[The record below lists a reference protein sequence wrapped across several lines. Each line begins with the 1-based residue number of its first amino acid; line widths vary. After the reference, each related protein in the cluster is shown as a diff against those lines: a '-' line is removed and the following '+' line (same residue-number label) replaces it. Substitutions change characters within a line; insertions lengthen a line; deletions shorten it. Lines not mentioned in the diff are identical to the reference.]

1 MAAFGIDSSMI
12 FIFVIIGGFI
22 AAIVY
27 FVKRKTD
34 LGGEGFG
41 GGGDIARVEA
51 RGTKAETGEEVAEEK
66 SERAG
71 AKSEMEAGAAE
82 RAEELKEKVEEY
94 VINEEMQKITIA
106 KKMRERIIDIRDTG
120 YGALDKEYQGQPAA
134 NVLFGLLTKLSNTIT
149 AEINQGNSLYKME
162 DYEARADRASSAD
175 EVLRD
180 NLVKS
185 EVKMSNMAWF
195 SEAIE
200 SRTLGRRA
208 RAAFFVLKKMEVR
221 VRTLLKSEGG
231 LNVKANA
238 TFKKVPALEQ
248 KLEKAIADFEN
259 KQKLAEQEITHFKG
273 ALQIR
278 KTPDALF
285 QEYSAMRKI
294 QIAAAK
300 ALVNIFKMQENII
313 NLKIKAIKIRAK
325 RIGVK
330 ASVVRA
336 LILRDA
342 ALRTIQR
349 LERRKQAEEQTKIN
363 TENLQKISA
372 APLKAAYNVIKQE
385 IQQLKKEQQETA
397 AMVKEET
404 MVIKYL

>member
-1 MAAFGIDSSMI
+1 MAAFGIDGSMI
-12 FIFVIIGGFI
+12 FIIAIIGGFI
-22 AAIVY
+22 AFIVY
-27 FVKRKTD
+27 AVKHKA
-34 LGGEGFG
+34 GEGGFG
-41 GGGDIARVEA
+41 GGRDIAKVEA
-51 RGTKAETGEEVAEEK
+51 RGTKAEAGEEVAEEK

-71 AKSEMEAGAAE
+71 AKSEMEAEASE
-82 RAEELKEKVEEY
+82 RAEELKENVEEY
-94 VINEEMQKITIA
+94 VIREEMQKITVA
-106 KKMRERIIDIRDTG
+106 KKMRERIIDIRDAG
-120 YGALDKEYQGQPAA
+120 YGALDKEYQGIPAA

-149 AEINQGNSLYKME
+149 AEISQGNSLYKME

-185 EVKMSNMAWF
+185 EVKMSNIAWF
-195 SEAIE
+195 SEAIGL
-200 SRTLGRRA
+200 RTLGRRA

-221 VRTLLKSEGG
+221 VRNLLKSEGS

-238 TFKKVPALEQ
+238 TFKKVPALED
-248 KLEKAIADFEN
+248 KLKKAIADFEN
-259 KQKLAEQEITHFKG
+259 KQKLAEQEITHFKS

-294 QIAAAK
+294 QIASAK
-300 ALVNIFKMQENII
+300 ALVNVLKRQEDII

-349 LERRKQAEEQTKIN
+349 LERRKQAEKQTAIN
-363 TENLQKISA
+363 TENLQKLSA
-372 APLKAAYNVIKQE
+372 TPLKNGYIAIKEE

-397 AMVKEET
+397 AMIKEEA